1 MIDLS
6 LATIPEHELITYKEA
21 LEMFEYENMM
31 MLLIGIDSELLFIPP
46 VSKDSISAVNT
57 KNKAMIMIMKI
68 EFMAIQS

>member
-1 MIDLS
+1 
-6 LATIPEHELITYKEA
+6 
-21 LEMFEYENMM
+21 MFEYENMM
-31 MLLIGIDSELLFIPP
+31 MLLVDDSELLFIPP